1 MVPIPILIFHVLMLH
16 SLYFLLSTP
25 PIHTLHESTKHH
37 WCSYLHYVIF
47 LVKKHFSEIQNIA
60 QFHFFITVWSPQA
73 IKSSSVWVTSM
84 SHAWFHITWI
94 HDFSYLFLFYWNI
107 NSLRKL
113 CLCPHVI
120 YGARYKEDRINKGVS
135 IVSVSAHTC
144 SFIYLIFMPRDREW
158 VKRKI
163 FCYHGSVSC
172 HTTMF

>member
-1 MVPIPILIFHVLMLH
+1 MAPIAILIFHVLVLH
-16 SLYFLLSTP
+16 SLYSLLSPP

-120 YGARYKEDRINKGVS
+120 YGARYKEDKHSQNQQR
-135 IVSVSAHTC
+135 
-144 SFIYLIFMPRDREW
+144 SFHSQWLSTHMQFYISNIHAQRSW
-158 VKRKI
+158 VGEEKD
-163 FCYHGSVSC
+163 FLLSW
-172 HTTMF
+172 